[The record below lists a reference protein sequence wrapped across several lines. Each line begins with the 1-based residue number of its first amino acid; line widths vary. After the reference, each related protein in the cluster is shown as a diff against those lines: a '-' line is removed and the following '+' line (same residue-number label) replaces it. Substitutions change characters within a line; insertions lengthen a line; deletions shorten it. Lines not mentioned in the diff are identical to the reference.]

1 VAEEEQERDLPVQAV
16 RLVHALETAEE
27 RLDGTETR
35 TEDEVEREGRRA
47 GEREQDGDA
56 RQGEVAALEA
66 DVELLRECP
75 EDERSRAQRDQQER
89 LAKGD
94 QLVGGEAHLR
104 SPVPRRYVSLRMVAR
119 DDTSRSAGNV
129 QTAWPLP

>member
-1 VAEEEQERDLPVQAV
+1 MAEEEQECDLPVQAV

-27 RLDGTETR
+27 RFDGTETR
-35 TEDEVEREGRRA
+35 TEDEVEREGRCA

-56 RQGEVAALEA
+56 RQGEVTALEA

-89 LAKGD
+89 PAKGD
-94 QLVGGEAHLR
+94 QPVGSEAHFR
-104 SPVPRRYVSLRMVAR
+104 SPVPRRYVSFMDGSTRRYV
-119 DDTSRSAGNV
+119 SFS
-129 QTAWPLP
+129 W

>member
-1 VAEEEQERDLPVQAV
+1 MAEEEQERDLPVQAV

-66 DVELLRECP
+66 DVELRA
-75 EDERSRAQRDQQER
+75 SNAQRTSGVAHSETQQER
-89 LAKGD
+89 PAKGD
-94 QLVGGEAHLR
+94 QPVGSEAHLR
-104 SPVPRRYVSLRMVAR
+104 SPFLDA
-119 DDTSRSAGNV
+119 TSR
-129 QTAWPLP
+129 